1 MAETLTL
8 NTIEQL
14 KAIAHPL
21 RQQLLEQFSLKP
33 ATTKQVATALGLQP
47 TRLYHHVAKLEAAGL
62 IKLVETRPVRGTTEK
77 YYSMAASMIKIDT
90 DAMPDAAGKAI
101 GQQMSLGVFDSLF
114 ANIRNN
120 ISQYLSEC
128 GDEEAQQEIM
138 FVQGEFELT
147 EAKAVEFRDAIVEK
161 LRELNEAS
169 EADDSS
175 SQAKRTYRSVIGWY
189 PIAEPKN

>member
-8 NTIEQL
+8 DTIEQL

-47 TRLYHHVAKLEAAGL
+47 TRLYHHVAKLESAGL

-77 YYSMAASMIKIDT
+77 YYSMTASMIKIDT
-90 DAMPDAAGKAI
+90 DAMPDAAGKVI
-101 GQQMSLGVFDSLF
+101 GQQMSLSVFDGLF

-120 ISQYLSEC
+120 ISAYLSEC
-128 GDEEAQQEIM
+128 GGEGEEEIM

-147 EAKAVEFRDAIVEK
+147 DAMAVEFRDAMLQK
-161 LRELNEAS
+161 LRELNEIS
-169 EADDSS
+169 ESDKSDGNT
-175 SQAKRTYRSVIGWY
+175 KRSYRSVLGWY
-189 PIAEPKN
+189 PMAEKTDS